1 MNKAF
6 LLGMSVTDS
15 KEQLQ
20 DSNIQNELSSIYK
33 QSRVNKNNQRA
44 NITARKYQK
53 KIAARRTKVND
64 LLMKGYS
71 QQELM
76 SKLHLSQPTASR
88 DIAFLYNQTEKN
100 SLNIGKVA
108 FEELHISMSGTTELL
123 KRAWDLLETTKSD
136 RKLQLK
142 IMEFII
148 NCYHK
153 RTELIQSGPILL
165 YLSMQTKRF
174 LTIDRF
180 LKKNN
185 ISIDEYTLKAI
196 MDTTKKHHELDNKRK
211 ID

>member
-1 MNKAF
+1 
-6 LLGMSVTDS
+6 MSVNNSASEEDFG
-15 KEQLQ
+15 
-20 DSNIQNELSSIYK
+20 DSNMEVKSSSIFK
-33 QSRVNKNNQRA
+33 QSKGNKNKQRA

-53 KIAARRTKVND
+53 KIAERRKKVNN
-64 LLMKGYS
+64 LLMKGCS
-71 QQELM
+71 QQEIM

-88 DIAFLYNQTEKN
+88 DIAFLYNQTERN

-108 FEELHISMSGTTELL
+108 FEELHSSMSGTTELL
-123 KRAWDLLETTKSD
+123 KRAWNLLEITKSD

-142 IMEFII
+142 IMEFIT

-153 RTELIQSGPILL
+153 RTELIQSAPMLL
-165 YLSMQTKRF
+165 YLSLRTKRF

-196 MDTTKKHHELDNKRK
+196 LDTAKKEQETDNRKRIEEAK
-211 ID
+211 F